1 MESIHIDTLLA
12 ITDLHILRLYL
23 QCMYPSNHSYTAEQ
37 LEQIRLHYGRLNG
50 TAIDKD
56 YAQRQIA
63 MATILSMDETAFFE
77 QLYDDR
83 LPPFIRANRFDPDYT
98 DGKPE
103 QISSDLYTKRESLR
117 YYSRE
122 MFIARTLNDV
132 SYANYKTRKEAMH
145 QIAEMEMDE
154 FLTGL
159 NEGTLPKYIPATYG
173 DPDYCMLY
181 RTPTFSNRNEFAY
194 SIRGRLCTM
203 SIDEFK
209 TFISIDE

>member
-1 MESIHIDTLLA
+1 METIYIDTLLGM
-12 ITDLHILRLYL
+12 TDLRILRLYL
-23 QCMYPSNHSYTAEQ
+23 QCIYPSNHSYTAEQ
-37 LEQIRLHYGRLNG
+37 MDRIGAHYVRLNG

-63 MATILSMDETAFFE
+63 MATILNMDETDFFE

-83 LPPFIRANRFDPDYT
+83 LPPFIRANRFDPDYLHCE
-98 DGKPE
+98 PE
-103 QISSDLYTKRESLR
+103 QISSDLYMKRESLR

-132 SYANYKTRKEAMH
+132 SYANYKTRKEAVH
-145 QIAEMEMDE
+145 QIQEMEMDE

-159 NEGTLPKYIPATYG
+159 NEGTLPEFIPATYG

-203 SIDEFK
+203 TIDEFK